1 MSELAWNW
9 LALPYVVCGAALI
22 ALVLV
27 VAMIRGDRVIR
38 LGMMGAAISTLP
50 WAMCSAMTCCTRD
63 PEVAMRLLRLGNGP
77 IVFIG
82 PNLMLVM
89 LGVSGQLERHR
100 WIPRVAGLLAM
111 VLMGL
116 CWGTAWI
123 VPGVHLLSSGVFYI
137 SAGPLT
143 WLHISQL
150 GIWLAVGMVIA
161 RRTSTQQDRRRLTHL
176 LLAILVCS
184 AIGGG
189 DLLLVYDVWGAYPFA
204 WVPCLVACGV
214 ALYLSVRTALLR
226 PQGFDRRVM
235 YEVIAF
241 ATGAILVAY
250 LAVVVDHAAPLAY
263 AVGGALIWVATLA
276 IAWAVGRREVVP
288 VTDDQ
293 RVAQLADLDSE
304 HALVAA
310 LAALWQQRVNVTLTA
325 VWRIDGTQVDGP
337 GTWTLAPDVAGWLSE
352 YGEPLAA
359 GDLATMR
366 LGSMRVEIEA
376 ACRASLLVPLIDR
389 GTLVGVVEAEL
400 RGALR
405 ESERGVIAEAARA
418 AARALTYIA
427 MARDAT
433 REGETARE
441 VEVAAAMRQQAAASR
456 DDDIGRWSV
465 GAEYR
470 AAPRT
475 TGAGWSVSL
484 LADGRLA
491 VLVTEA
497 QVQGLPAA
505 LASATLVGAF
515 AAATSGTTDLDELLR
530 HLQASSEGA
539 KSAGESVAAFL
550 AILDHERGVI
560 DWACAG
566 HPGAYVV
573 GPVPYDVELAQGSVT
588 GPRPI
593 PIALG
598 GGDAGAGASLAIAT
612 RGSTPLP
619 PASLVLIASSGLRGD
634 DVGAWTKAL
643 RDLAPTGPR
652 LGAQLVD
659 LAAQRELVEDL
670 LAVVVR
676 LRPLRSSL
684 IQIE

>member
-9 LALPYVVCGAALI
+9 LAIPYLACAV
-22 ALVLV
+22 ALVAVILV
-27 VAMIRGDRVIR
+27 VALVRGDRVMR
-38 LGMMGAAISTLP
+38 MGMLGAAISALP
-50 WAMCSAMTCCTRD
+50 WAVCSAMTCCTRD
-63 PEVAMRLLRLGNGP
+63 PEIATRLLRLGNAS
-77 IVFIG
+77 VSFIG

-100 WIPRVAGLLAM
+100 WIPRIAGLVAVAL
-111 VLMGL
+111 LGI
-116 CWGTAWI
+116 CWGTPWV
-123 VPGVHLLSSGVFYI
+123 VPSAHLLSSGVYYI

-150 GIWLAVGMVIA
+150 GIWLAIGMVIA
-161 RRTSTQQDRRRLTHL
+161 RRTSPVQDRRRLTQL
-176 LLAILVCS
+176 LLAILICG

-204 WVPCLVACGV
+204 WVPCLVACG
-214 ALYLSVRTALLR
+214 LGIYLSLRTELLR

-235 YEVIAF
+235 YEVVAF
-241 ATGAILVAY
+241 AGGALLVAY
-250 LAVVVDHAAPLAY
+250 LAIVVDGATPLAY
-263 AVGGALIWVATLA
+263 AVGSAVIWVVTLA
-276 IAWAVGRREVVP
+276 IGWAFARRRVAR

-293 RVAQLADLDSE
+293 RVAQLADLDTE
-304 HALVAA
+304 RAVVAR
-310 LAALWQQRVNVTLTA
+310 LAALWQQQLAVKLTA
-325 VWRIDGTQVDGP
+325 IWRIDGTQVDGP
-337 GTWTLAPDVAGWLSE
+337 GTWTLAPEVASWLSE
-352 YGEPLAA
+352 HGEPLVA

-366 LGSMRVEIEA
+366 LGSMRADLEA

-389 GTLVGVVEAEL
+389 GALVGVVEAEL
-400 RGALR
+400 RGTLR
-405 ESERGVIAEAARA
+405 ESERGLVAESARA
-418 AARALTYIA
+418 VARALTYIG
-427 MARDAT
+427 MARDAA

-441 VEVAAAMRQQAAASR
+441 VEVAAAMRQQASASR

-505 LASATLVGAF
+505 LASAALVGAF
-515 AAATSGTTDLDELLR
+515 AAATSGTTELDELLR

-566 HPGAYVV
+566 HPGAYVIADI
-573 GPVPYDVELAQGSVT
+573 PYDVELAQGSLS
-588 GPRPI
+588 GPRPV
-593 PIALG
+593 PLALG
-598 GGDAGAGASLAIAT
+598 GGDAGAGSSLAIAT
-612 RGSTPLP
+612 RGTTPLP
-619 PASLVLIASSGLRGD
+619 PHALVLIASSGLRGD
-634 DVGAWTKAL
+634 DVGAWTSAL
-643 RDLAPTGPR
+643 RDLVPTGPK
-652 LGAQLVD
+652 LGVQLVER
-659 LAAQRELVEDL
+659 AARRELVEDL

-676 LRPLRSSL
+676 LRPQRSSL
-684 IQIE
+684 IQIA